1 MINKVLYYLAANHTL
16 KDLNMTPDFEDLL
29 ILMISLGIVA
39 YTDSFIPL
47 LGAIL
52 LLGYRWTRETI

>member
-16 KDLNMTPDFEDLL
+16 KDLNINADFEDLL
-29 ILMISLGIVA
+29 FLLIRLGVVP
-39 YTDSFIPL
+39 YTDTFIPL
-47 LGAIL
+47 LVDIL